1 VTNFFDLKFV
11 CESKKLSVQPIRHT
25 LIGFHLIAST
35 MPEEVNAWASYDKT
49 AKVARN
55 LTNGRGRNEVL
66 VTASAHEQL
75 QAVELGRSRR
85 RSSELDVSRR
95 SSELF
100 NTYPGDHIDRS
111 RHSISSLNA
120 TPRSTLNTSRHGGVG
135 YFQFKLMEAGK
146 NTTHLQYSDMK
157 TKDGKLSDDRTRE
170 QIRSLFEVFFEG
182 SSTVAPSDDH
192 ASVEKFSIF
201 YPCRIISA
209 CALFNAT
216 MPWVQSYIKSEFL
229 LFIEFCFRGVSQV
242 YFQNNPMSGLLILF
256 GLIIQSPMVALHGVI
271 GLVCGNLVAALLG
284 FDKGLARSGLFGY
297 NAFLVGLALGTF
309 LTDDGEENSKSSLAA
324 ILVTV
329 IFSSFSSVIFVMLG
343 KLLVPYKSPPL
354 TLPFNAACFMCLLA
368 SANMGRVTYYPVV
381 IPALPEYA
389 TTADFTVITARD
401 FFAGAIRGI
410 GQVYFAD
417 NIVSGC
423 LILAGIAVCS
433 RIGAAAALFG
443 SALGGA
449 TALATGV
456 DPSMVTL
463 GMYGFNSSLS
473 VTAMF
478 FFYAPTRGAA
488 VLAVFTGS
496 MTVLGQQALATTLQQ
511 YGLPVLTMPFCIIA
525 LPFVILQGTS
535 SIVISV
541 PLASMTVPEDHLRR
555 IHTLE
560 DGFAL
565 LMEAINPED
574 YPTRVSKIHSQKT
587 NLSLRQL
594 SVALDGMQN
603 GADRSDAAATASTSK
618 SKEFIKRSFPV
629 LSIIKGEDSNDASLR
644 DAALSLF
651 ESLDTEHQNILRMN
665 EITNALHDAGLR
677 DKEGL
682 HFAGLV
688 LNLVDLDDSFTIDRT
703 EFVIFA
709 FVARAIRGIRR
720 KVSKFFDFVD
730 SDGNALM

>member
-1 VTNFFDLKFV
+1 VSEDLFSDKKFV
-11 CESKKLSVQPIRHT
+11 SESKELTVQPINHT
-25 LIGFHLIAST
+25 LVGFYLIAST
-35 MPEEVNAWASYDKT
+35 MPEEVNAWASYDQT

-55 LTNGRGRNEVL
+55 FTNGRGRNEVL
-66 VTASAHEQL
+66 VTASPHDQL

-85 RSSELDVSRR
+85 SSQLGVS
-95 SSELF
+95 
-100 NTYPGDHIDRS
+100 DDIDRS
-111 RHSISSLNA
+111 RHSISSLNSSR
-120 TPRSTLNTSRHGGVG
+120 RSTLNTSRHGGVG

-146 NTTHLQYSDMK
+146 NTTHLEYSDMK
-157 TKDGKLSDDRTRE
+157 TKDGKILSRRARAK
-170 QIRSLFEVFFEG
+170 IRSLFEVFFEG
-182 SSTVAPSDDH
+182 SSTVAPSDH
-192 ASVEKFSIF
+192 ASVKEFSIF
-201 YPCRIISA
+201 SLHRIISA
-209 CALFNAT
+209 FASFNAT
-216 MPWVQSYIKSEFL
+216 MPWVQSYIKSELL
-229 LFIEFCFRGVSQV
+229 LFIEFCLRGISQV
-242 YFQNNPMSGLLILF
+242 YFQNNPMSGLLILV

-271 GLVCGNLVAALLG
+271 GLVCGNLIAVLLG

-309 LTDDGEENSKSSLAA
+309 LTDVGEENSKFSLAA
-324 ILVTV
+324 LLVTV

-354 TLPFNAACFMCLLA
+354 TLPFNVACFMCLLA
-368 SANMGRVTYYPVV
+368 SANMGRVTYDPVV
-381 IPALPEYA
+381 IPVLPEYA
-389 TTADFTVITARD
+389 SATDFTAITAKE

-410 GQVYFAD
+410 GQVYLAD
-417 NIVSGC
+417 SIVSGC
-423 LILAGIAVCS
+423 LILAGIAICS

-443 SALGGA
+443 SALGAA

-456 DPSMVTL
+456 DPSVVTL

-478 FFYAPTRGAA
+478 FFYAPTSGAA

-496 MTVLGQQALATTLQQ
+496 MTVLGQQALATTLQP
-511 YGLPVLTMPFCIIA
+511 YGLPVLTLPFCIIA

-565 LMEAINPED
+565 LMEAINPEHF
-574 YPTRVSKIHSQKT
+574 PTRVSRIHSQKT
-587 NLSLRQL
+587 NLSIRRL
-594 SVALDGMQN
+594 STALDALHQKE
-603 GADRSDAAATASTSK
+603 ADGSEEAAASTSK
-618 SKEFIKRSFPV
+618 SREFVKTSFSV
-629 LSIIKGEDSNDASLR
+629 RNIINGEDSNDVSLR
-644 DAALSLF
+644 DAALSIF
-651 ESLDTEHQNILRMN
+651 ESLDKNHKGHLCLD
-665 EITNALHDAGLR
+665 EITNALHAAGLR

-688 LNLVDLDDSFTIDRT
+688 LNLVDLDNSFTIGRT

-709 FVARAIRGIRR
+709 LVARAIRGIRR